1 MKYCA
6 TFASKK
12 YIVKYKINYVLNFRL
27 NHVVILKWLVIA
39 GKQTDM
45 IDYLVNEFI
54 LLCMCKVLAAVEQN
68 VMEGHRGLLKTTTLQ
83 LLFVTKQKCVL

>member
-6 TFASKK
+6 AFASKK

-45 IDYLVNEFI
+45 IDYLVNELI
-54 LLCMCKVLAAVEQN
+54 LLCMCKVLAAIEQN
-68 VMEGHRGLLKTTTLQ
+68 VMEYHWGYSK
-83 LLFVTKQKCVL
+83 